1 MNVLLVYPQFPDTF
15 WSFKHAL
22 DFVGKRASAPP
33 LGLLTVAA
41 MLPKEW
47 KLKLVDMNVTRL
59 KDRDL
64 DWCDMV
70 FISAMTVQRSSV
82 NKVITLAKAHKRI
95 VVAGGPLFT
104 GEWEAFDEVDHFVL
118 NEAELTLAPFLRDL
132 EAGNAQHV
140 YASDDY
146 ADIQQTPIP
155 MWSLLN
161 LSHYNSMNLQ
171 FSRGCP
177 FNCEFCNVTALLG
190 HRPRTKTA
198 TQLVAELDSIYALGW
213 RRTIFIVD
221 DNFIGNKRVLKEE
234 IMPALIDWRKDKE
247 GCLFL
252 TEASINLADDEELMD
267 MMAKAGF
274 TQVFVGI
281 ETPDE
286 AALTEAN
293 KKQNKGRDLVD
304 AVWRLQKK
312 GLQVMG
318 GFIVGFDSDNET
330 IFQRMIDFI
339 QRSGIITAMVGLLQA
354 PVGTRL
360 YHRMGEAGRLI
371 DTHSGDNVD
380 GSSNIKPVMDE
391 GILKRGYKHILQEVY
406 SPRLF
411 YQRVRTFLEGYK
423 PLSHT
428 VYMGWEE
435 IRAFLHSIYKL
446 GIIGEERREYWRLFF
461 WTLGRFPKKLPLAI
475 TMAIYG
481 YHFRRVSL
489 SHVV

>member
-1 MNVLLVYPQFPDTF
+1 
-15 WSFKHAL
+15 
-22 DFVGKRASAPP
+22 
-33 LGLLTVAA
+33 
-41 MLPKEW
+41 
-47 KLKLVDMNVTRL
+47 
-59 KDRDL
+59 
-64 DWCDMV
+64 MV

-82 NKVITLAKAHKRI
+82 SKVISLAKAHKRT

-104 GEWEAFDEVDHFVL
+104 GEWEVFDEVDHFVL
-118 NEAELTLAPFLRDL
+118 NEAELTLPPFLRDL
-132 EAGNAQHV
+132 EAGKAQRV
-140 YASDDY
+140 YASGDY
-146 ADIQQTPIP
+146 ADMRQTPIP

-161 LSHYNSMNLQ
+161 LSHYNSMSLQ

-190 HRPRTKTA
+190 HRPRTKSA
-198 TQLVAELDSIYALGW
+198 AQLVAELDSLYALGW

-234 IMPALIDWRKDKE
+234 IMPALVKWRKGKE

-252 TEASINLADDEELMD
+252 TEASINLADDDELMD
-267 MMAKAGF
+267 MMANAGF

-286 AALTEAN
+286 AGLAEAN
-293 KKQNKGRDLVD
+293 KKQNIGRDLVD

-360 YHRMGEAGRLI
+360 YQRMDEAGRLI

-380 GSSNIKPVMDE
+380 GSSNIKPIMDE
-391 GILKRGYKHILQEVY
+391 GVLKRGYKRILQEVY
-406 SPRLF
+406 SPGLF
-411 YQRVRTFLEGYK
+411 YQRVRTFLEGYN

-428 VYMGWEE
+428 VTMGWEE
-435 IRAFLHSIYKL
+435 IRAFLHSILKL

-461 WTLGRFPKKLPLAI
+461 WTLVRFPKKLPLAI